1 MTLDEPPDPSMQRSS
16 SSLGGSLW
24 FRARFKNIGTRRWFR
39 YALKAHSAWLWIVA
53 RSRVTVTHFIFTFV
67 ARQ

>member
-1 MTLDEPPDPSMQRSS
+1 VTLDEPPSPSMQRSS

-24 FRARFKNIGTRRWFR
+24 FRARFKNIGTRCWFR
-39 YALKAHSAWLWIVA
+39 YALKAHFGLVWIVA
-53 RSRVTVTHFIFTFV
+53 RSSVTLTHFIFTFV